1 MHSSLPRMMPT
12 TNAAAI
18 KTLCDLP
25 GPERTLTKKEQ
36 ETQNQKTNY
45 NAQLHL
51 IQLTTIK
58 DVFIIN
64 YY

>member
-1 MHSSLPRMMPT
+1 MMPT

-18 KTLCDLP
+18 KTLSDLP
-25 GPERTLTKKEQ
+25 GPEMTLTKKEQ
-36 ETQNQKTNY
+36 ETQNQKPNY

-58 DVFIIN
+58 DVFVIN